1 MEARQTVA
9 DHVNCIDLFFRP
21 DVLIFLLDYL
31 DWSRFLERD
40 MQTGYYHPLPIEENV
55 SAEEVGRI
63 LKKALLIPSI
73 MTQLTDPR
81 LHSDEGLAELH
92 KWFDRF
98 AAPDIQTEEE
108 FETMDEKYMEHFRRF
123 PQINWAPKRQTPP
136 VPLGPMVRRPLR
148 PRPASPTLRAQN
160 GPGRDLTTAA
170 ARGPGPASRRRPA
183 SGSRVAGRLPVP
195 AIVDRAR
202 AE

>member
-1 MEARQTVA
+1 MLFRLCSVIVRNGEGKEKLMEARQTVA

-81 LHSDEGLAELH
+81 LHSEEGLAELH

-108 FETMDEKYMEHFRRF
+108 FEEMDDEYIAHFKRF
-123 PQINWAPKRQTPP
+123 PQINWAPQNQTPP
-136 VPLGPMVRRPLR
+136 VPVGPMVRRP
-148 PRPASPTLRAQN
+148 PPPSQSKQMF
-160 GPGRDLTTAA
+160 GWK
-170 ARGPGPASRRRPA
+170 AR
-183 SGSRVAGRLPVP
+183 
-195 AIVDRAR
+195 
-202 AE
+202 